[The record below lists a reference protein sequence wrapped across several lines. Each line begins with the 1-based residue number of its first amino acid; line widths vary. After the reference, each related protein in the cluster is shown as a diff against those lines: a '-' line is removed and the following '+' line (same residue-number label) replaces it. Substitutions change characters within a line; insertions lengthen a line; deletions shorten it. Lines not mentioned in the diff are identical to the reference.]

1 MKKLIIAFNF
11 LLLLAV
17 GGRAQDHA
25 DRLYSVAFYNLE
37 NLFDTIHDTGKNDYE
52 YLPDAAKGWNSE
64 KYRSKL
70 KNLSKVLGELS
81 RDKVPAGPAVP
92 QNVSAQRYI
101 SYCRNRCGGGGEP
114 ARA

>member
-52 YLPDAAKGWNSE
+52 YLPDAAKGGT
-64 KYRSKL
+64 R
-70 KNLSKVLGELS
+70 
-81 RDKVPAGPAVP
+81 
-92 QNVSAQRYI
+92 
-101 SYCRNRCGGGGEP
+101 RNIVRN
-114 ARA
+114 

>member
-52 YLPDAAKGWNSE
+52 ISFETE
-64 KYRSKL
+64 KS
-70 KNLSKVLGELS
+70 VQG
-81 RDKVPAGPAVP
+81 AGRTFA
-92 QNVSAQRYI
+92 
-101 SYCRNRCGGGGEP
+101 
-114 ARA
+114 